1 VTNSSIT
8 APVTDIL
15 AKARSGANLS
25 AKEAII
31 LLETTDNR
39 LIAQIRETADRNLYA
54 GRIKPKSQD

>member
-39 LIAQIRETADRNLYA
+39 LIAQIR
-54 GRIKPKSQD
+54 